1 MGVSGGPYI
10 VRDSSLVLELD
21 AADRNSYPGTGTTW
35 RDLTANQYTGSL
47 INGPVFSSGN
57 QGSIVF
63 DGTNDYVSIPVSM
76 TLSNHTVISWVYFN
90 SLNKDWIPI
99 LEFQSGSSSENINNF
114 RAHYYVQGDLNPFQ
128 IRGFGANWNDDGVT
142 DNSNWTS
149 TNLTTVQP
157 NRWYMLTGRVN
168 GSLCDTYI
176 NLEKSKITKNIT
188 SYTNVGMTNIFNS
201 RPGANLYNSGIVGS
215 ILVYS
220 RALSDAEILQ
230 NYNQLK
236 SRFNL

>member
-21 AADRNSYPGTGTTW
+21 AADRNSYPGSGTTW
-35 RDLTANQYTGSL
+35 TDLTANNYTGSL
-47 INGPVFSSGN
+47 VNGPTFSSN
-57 QGSIVF
+57 NLGSIVF
-63 DGTNDYVSIPVSM
+63 DGTNDYVSIPASM
-76 TLSNHTVISWVYFN
+76 SLSNHTVISWVYFN
-90 SLNKDWIPI
+90 SLNKDWFPI
-99 LEFQSGSSSENINNF
+99 VEFQSGGSI
-114 RAHYYVQGDLNPFQ
+114 RAHYYVQGDLNPYQ
-128 IRGFGANWNDDGVT
+128 LRGFGANWNADGVM

-149 TNLTTVQP
+149 TNLVTVQS

-168 GSLCDTYI
+168 GSLGDTYI
-176 NLEKSKITKNIT
+176 NLEKSKITKNIAP
-188 SYTNVGMTNIFNS
+188 YNNVGTTNILNS
-201 RPGANLYNSGIVGS
+201 RPSANLYNSGIVGS
-215 ILVYS
+215 ILIYS

>member
-10 VRDSSLVLELD
+10 IRDSSLVLELD
-21 AADRNSYPGTGTTW
+21 AADRNSYVSGSSTW

-47 INGPVFSSGN
+47 VNGPVFSSGN

-76 TLSNHTVISWVYFN
+76 TLSNHTIISWVYFN

-99 LEFQSGSSSENINNF
+99 LEFASGANT

-128 IRGFGANWNDDGVT
+128 IRGFGANWTSGGPDGST
-142 DNSNWTS
+142 WGN
-149 TNLTTVQP
+149 TNLAIVQP
-157 NRWYMLTGRVN
+157 NKWYMLTGRLD
-168 GSLCDTYI
+168 GSLGDTYI
-176 NLEKSKITKNIT
+176 NLEKSKDTKTGI
-188 SYTNVGMTNIFNS
+188 SYSNVS
-201 RPGANLYNSGIVGS
+201 LSNLYNARVAQSFYNSGIVGS
-215 ILVYS
+215 ILVYNK
-220 RALSDAEILQ
+220 ALSDSEILQ
-230 NYNQLK
+230 NYNALK

>member
-21 AADRNSYPGTGTTW
+21 AADRNSYVSGSTIW
-35 RDLTANQYTGSL
+35 RDLTATNYTGSL
-47 INGPVFSSGN
+47 VNGPVFSSGN

-63 DGTNDYVSIPVSM
+63 DGTNDFVSIPVSM
-76 TLSNHTVISWVYFN
+76 TLSNHTIISWVYFN

-99 LEFQSGSSSENINNF
+99 LEFQSGSGGAY
-114 RAHYYVQGDLNPFQ
+114 RAHYYVQGDLNPLQ
-128 IRGFGANWNDDGVT
+128 VRGFGANWSTDGSG

-149 TNLTTVQP
+149 TNLVTLQP
-157 NRWYMLTGRVN
+157 NRWYMLTGRVDGN
-168 GSLCDTYI
+168 LGDTYI
-176 NLEKSKITKNIT
+176 NLEKSKTTKTISSYNNI
-188 SYTNVGMTNIFNS
+188 GMTNILNS
-201 RPGANLYNSGIVGS
+201 RPAVNLYNSGIVGS

-220 RALSDAEILQ
+220 KALSDSEILQ
-230 NYNQLK
+230 NHNALK